1 MKGKTLTGDP
11 PASTALQRGCGWG
24 PRTSHLPL
32 VSLEDEHE
40 SQRQAQRGQGHEQH
54 ACPVVP
60 QGKHL
65 AGGVD
70 VGPHHHI
77 ENLREVGQEQGQE
90 HQSSREAAPL
100 KGTHFC
106 HLLGCRELTGP
117 VRD

>member
-11 PASTALQRGCGWG
+11 PARTALQRGRGWG

-54 ACPVVP
+54 ARPVVP
-60 QGKHL
+60 QGEHL

-77 ENLREVGQEQGQE
+77 ENLREAGATARSGMPVLVRGSSTQGD
-90 HQSSREAAPL
+90 
-100 KGTHFC
+100 T
-106 HLLGCRELTGP
+106 LLTP
-117 VRD
+117 P